1 MKFWR
6 LVLAAAVIAALAVL
20 SFQTSSTST
29 TAAPPIPCTTDA
41 LGEGFS
47 SQMHLTSFQN
57 YGCEG
62 HWAYAWAT
70 IGTGE
75 HAIGVTEVLSFNTK
89 DDKWSIV
96 SRLTDCKASILPNVI
111 YRQGCFSN

>member
-1 MKFWR
+1 MKPWR
-6 LVLAAAVIAALAVL
+6 VALAAAVVAALAIL

-29 TAAPPIPCTTDA
+29 TAAPPIPCTTAA

-47 SQMHLTSFQN
+47 TSMHLTSFQN
-57 YGCEG
+57 FGCEG
-62 HWAYAWAT
+62 HWAFAWAT

-75 HAIGVTEVLSFNTK
+75 HAIGVTEVLSFNPSRHM
-89 DDKWSIV
+89 WSIV
-96 SRLTDCKASILPNVI
+96 SRLTDCKASILPSVI